1 MLNWWLIKLKTEHWS
16 SQRPTFPKR
25 YFLSK
30 FHIHHFFLFLVK
42 HEAGTRFGNLS
53 FKFVFSS
60 TFWVRSICDIQF
72 CYKHSFLH
80 LKIVKKNTFM
90 WSSLLSI
97 LVCNSPEFWTKTIIQ
112 FERRDTPRTLKI
124 HIMFSESEKNK
135 YKCSTRSL

>member
-16 SQRPTFPKR
+16 SQIPTFPKR
-25 YFLSK
+25 HFLSK

-80 LKIVKKNTFM
+80 LKIVKKILSGGLPCCPF
-90 WSSLLSI
+90 WSAIHL
-97 LVCNSPEFWTKTIIQ
+97 NFAQKP
-112 FERRDTPRTLKI
+112 RRDTPGTLKI
-124 HIMFSESEKNK
+124 HIMFSPPSESEKK
-135 YKCSTRSL
+135 QILMLFS